1 MEIYNNLSTKAS
13 REFKELLNNQ
23 LSKTK
28 VEENKIV
35 NGQVTKVTEKFC
47 FIYIPGLKSEPAL
60 DLNELKSL
68 GLIDKAKPNET
79 IEVWLE
85 RIEDA
90 SGEAVVSISKAKKLE
105 DGKY

>member
-47 FIYIPGLKSEPAL
+47 FIYSHKIVPTG
-60 DLNELKSL
+60 
-68 GLIDKAKPNET
+68 
-79 IEVWLE
+79 
-85 RIEDA
+85 R
-90 SGEAVVSISKAKKLE
+90 
-105 DGKY
+105 